1 MKSTFI
7 KYSILIITIIVITEI
22 LNYILDLK
30 GLLYNS
36 LSGKFTNNQIKY
48 FLESQSRLKWIY
60 FIFIPIFL
68 TIKIFL
74 IASILYIGTFFLSK
88 IPINFNQL
96 WVIVINSEYIFLLF
110 PVCKIIWFYFFQA
123 NYTLEDVQFFYPLS
137 ALNIID
143 YKDLSPWFIY
153 PLQTIN
159 LFEFA
164 YIIYL
169 AYQIGNLTKT
179 NTDTGLKIVLSSYIP
194 ALFLWVSIVMFFTL
208 NFS

>member
-68 TIKIFL
+68 TIKFFL

-96 WVIVINSEYIFLLF
+96 WAIVINSEYIFLLF

-179 NTDTGLKIVLSSYIP
+179 NTDTGLKIVASSYIP
-194 ALFLWVSIVMFFTL
+194 ALFLWVFIVMFFTL